1 MSGVFIQEI
10 NQRFSSVSEFESVS
24 SAQPIVPQSFPSP
37 QDALGSGNLQ
47 DSFTFGSEKISGHFR
62 SQHFH
67 GRKGFSNYSNFLHL
81 LGSSLGQDPS
91 TSGWVRPPG
100 EDSSASGCVK
110 FLGQDPSTSGWVR
123 PPGEG
128 SSDSGCVKS
137 LGQDPSTSGWVRPL
151 GEGSSDSGCGKSS
164 GQDPSTSGW
173 VRPPGE
179 DSSASGW
186 KSDINKPIFACGWAR
201 SSG

>member
-100 EDSSASGCVK
+100 E
-110 FLGQDPSTSGWVR
+110 
-123 PPGEG
+123 G
-128 SSDSGCVKS
+128 SSD
-137 LGQDPSTSGWVRPL
+137 
-151 GEGSSDSGCGKSS
+151 
-164 GQDPSTSGW
+164 
-173 VRPPGE
+173 
-179 DSSASGW
+179 SGW

>member
-100 EDSSASGCVK
+100 E
-110 FLGQDPSTSGWVR
+110 
-123 PPGEG
+123 G